1 MIEYKRGLK
10 TKTIKSILRR
20 KIDAWLETID
30 DEALRAQCKRD
41 AIVTGGCIASMLLG
55 EKVSDFDIYFRD
67 YSTTV
72 NVANYYLKKFEE
84 ARKQRGGI
92 PIKIYVEELRDVHNE
107 ARVRYVVKSAG
118 VESVDGGSNYDYFEG
133 RPDHEAD
140 DYVSEIYDDPGE
152 IADLVDDVQERLET
166 NDTDYRPVFLSS
178 NAITLSGRI
187 QLILRFHGTPDDIHK
202 NYDFTHCTNH
212 WQSSDNELTLRPE
225 ALQALLSRTLIYQ
238 GSRYPV
244 CSLFRLRKFIKR
256 GWTINAG
263 QILKIAMQISAL
275 DLNNINV
282 LEDQLTG
289 VDAAYFEQILQRC
302 RENDGD
308 RIESAYLVEIINRM
322 FGE

>member
-10 TKTIKSILRR
+10 TKTIKNILRR
-20 KIDAWLETID
+20 KVDAWLETID
-30 DEALRAQCKRD
+30 DDALRRQCKHD

-55 EKVSDFDIYFRD
+55 EKVSDFDIYFRN
-67 YSTTV
+67 YATTV
-72 NVANYYLKKFEE
+72 NVANYYLKRFKED
-84 ARKQRGGI
+84 RKQRGGI
-92 PIKIYVEELRDVHNE
+92 KINMYTEELKDVHGE
-107 ARVRYVVKSAG
+107 DRVRIVVKSAG
-118 VESVDGGSNYDYFEG
+118 VESVEGGQDYAYFEG
-133 RPDHEAD
+133 RPDEEAN

-152 IADLVDDVQERLET
+152 IADVVEDVQERLET
-166 NDTDYRPVFLSS
+166 GEADYRPVFLSS
-178 NAITLSGRI
+178 NAITLSGKI
-187 QLILRFHGTPDDIHK
+187 QLILRFHGTPENIHR

-212 WQSSDNELTLRPE
+212 WESVDSSLTLRPE

-238 GSRYPV
+238 GSRYPI

-263 QILKIAMQISAL
+263 QILKIAMQISEL
-275 DLNNINV
+275 DLNKIEV

-289 VDAAYFEQILQRC
+289 VDAAYFEQILTRC
-302 RENDGD
+302 KEKEGD

>member
-20 KIDAWLETID
+20 KVDAWLETID
-30 DEALRAQCKRD
+30 DDALRRQCKHD

-55 EKVSDFDIYFRD
+55 EKVSDFDIYFRN
-67 YSTTV
+67 YATTV
-72 NVANYYLKKFEE
+72 NVANYYLKRFKED
-84 ARKQRGGI
+84 RKQRGGI
-92 PIKIYVEELRDVHNE
+92 KIDMYTEELKDVHGE
-107 ARVRYVVKSAG
+107 DRVRIVVKSAG
-118 VESVDGGSNYDYFEG
+118 VESVEGGQDYTYFEA
-133 RPDHEAD
+133 RPDEEAN

-152 IADLVDDVQERLET
+152 IADVVEDVQERLET
-166 NDTDYRPVFLSS
+166 GEADYRPVFLSS
-178 NAITLSGRI
+178 NAITLSGKI
-187 QLILRFHGTPDDIHK
+187 QLILRFHGTPENIHR

-212 WQSSDNELTLRPE
+212 WKSVDSSLTLRPE

-263 QILKIAMQISAL
+263 QILKIAMQISEL
-275 DLNNINV
+275 DLNKIEV

-289 VDAAYFEQILQRC
+289 VDAAYFEQILTRC
-302 RENDGD
+302 KEKEGD